1 MEKRVLGKTGLE
13 ISRLG
18 VGLAE
23 IGKLTMDD
31 VARVS
36 QVLNSA
42 LDEGINFLDTS
53 ACYGN
58 SEALIG
64 RTVAHRREEYILATK
79 CGHITGG
86 YEGEAWSV
94 QTIKDSIARSLKR
107 LRTDY
112 LDLIQL
118 HTCSVDVLEKGDVI
132 QALLDAKQA
141 GQVRFIGYSGDN
153 EAALWAIESGQFDTL
168 QTSFNLVEQRA
179 RTYLFPKAQA
189 QNMGIIVKR
198 PIANGAWGADESPSS
213 YADQYFERAQIMRQ
227 AGPIPDAPAHRILL
241 ALGFTLAHAAVDTA
255 IVGTRNPAH
264 MKTNI
269 QWVKEKL
276 PIAAEAVEAL
286 HQRFDEV
293 SQDWVQLS

>member
-13 ISRLG
+13 VSRLG

-23 IGKLTMDD
+23 IGKLTMND

-36 QVLNSA
+36 QVLNTA

-58 SEALIG
+58 SEELIG
-64 RTVAHRREEYILATK
+64 RTVAHRRDEYILATK

-94 QTIKDSIARSLKR
+94 QTIKDSVERSLKR
-107 LRTDY
+107 LRTDH
-112 LDLIQL
+112 LDIIQL

-141 GQVRFIGYSGDN
+141 GKVRFIGYSGDN

-179 RTYLFPKAQA
+179 RTYLFPKAQV
-189 QNMGIIVKR
+189 QDMGIIVKR

-213 YADQYFERAQIMRQ
+213 YADQYFKRAQLMRQ
-227 AGPIPDAPAHRILL
+227 AGPIPGAPEHRILL
-241 ALGFTLAHAAVDTA
+241 ALGFTLAHDAVDTA
-255 IVGTRNPAH
+255 IVGTRNPEH

-269 QWVKEKL
+269 AWVKEKL
-276 PIAAEAVEAL
+276 PISDEAVEAL

-293 SQDWVQLS
+293 GQNWVQLS